1 MKSHKL
7 IFLAAMITWVSA
19 LFYVT
24 VIDPKETVIAW
35 AEMLVFLSPYAF
47 LCFLVKSKLSERRAY
62 VGAVGKLVCLLGIVV
77 SPVVSGFGYGIL
89 FFPLYLLQWLVLI
102 AVTAFAFFTYL
113 WKAIADR
120 N

>member
-1 MKSHKL
+1 MRS
-7 IFLAAMITWVSA
+7 ISGGQSYEVTQAD
-19 LFYVT
+19 LFGCDDHLG
-24 VIDPKETVIAW
+24 I
-35 AEMLVFLSPYAF
+35 
-47 LCFLVKSKLSERRAY
+47 
-62 VGAVGKLVCLLGIVV
+62 GAVGKLVCLLGIVV